1 MSKLLQTQL
10 PLAQSEVTPDTFNR
24 LIRLLEIN
32 LGAVDLDNTRQ
43 VSENELNT
51 INFNAGSIIWNT
63 TLEVLQVY
71 TGNKW
76 VDIGTR
82 LVDDGLEATSAVGKV
97 TVKNNGA
104 TSIKLANF
112 ILSGNPR
119 PKASGFRKAAMATK
133 TAANPTKL

>member
-63 TLEVLQVY
+63 LSSV
-71 TGNKW
+71 
-76 VDIGTR
+76 
-82 LVDDGLEATSAVGKV
+82 
-97 TVKNNGA
+97 
-104 TSIKLANF
+104 TSIYWQ
-112 ILSGNPR
+112 
-119 PKASGFRKAAMATK
+119 
-133 TAANPTKL
+133 

>member
-10 PLAQSEVTPDTFNR
+10 PIAQTEVTPEVFNR

-32 LGAVDLDNTRQ
+32 LGSVDLDNTRQ

-51 INFNAGSIIWNT
+51 INFNSGSIIWNT

-71 TGNKW
+71 TGNEW

-82 LVDDGLEATSAVGKV
+82 LVDDGLQATSAVGKV

-112 ILSGNPR
+112 G
-119 PKASGFRKAAMATK
+119 K
-133 TAANPTKL
+133 

>member
-10 PLAQSEVTPDTFNR
+10 PLAQAEVTSDTFNR
-24 LIRLLEIN
+24 LIRILEIN

-51 INFNAGSIIWNT
+51 INFNPGSIIWNT

-71 TGNKW
+71 TGNEW

-82 LVDDGLEATSAVGKV
+82 LVDDGLQATSAVGKV
-97 TVKNNGA
+97 TVRNNGA

-112 ILSGNPR
+112 G
-119 PKASGFRKAAMATK
+119 K
-133 TAANPTKL
+133 

>member
-10 PLAQSEVTPDTFNR
+10 PIAQTEVTPEVFNR

-32 LGAVDLDNTRQ
+32 LGSVDLDNTRQ

-71 TGNKW
+71 TGNEW

-82 LVDDGLEATSAVGKV
+82 LVDDGLQATSAVGKV

-112 ILSGNPR
+112 G
-119 PKASGFRKAAMATK
+119 K
-133 TAANPTKL
+133 

>member
-10 PLAQSEVTPDTFNR
+10 PIAQTEVTPEVFNR

-32 LGAVDLDNTRQ
+32 LGSVDLDNTRQ

-71 TGNKW
+71 TGNEW

-82 LVDDGLEATSAVGKV
+82 LVNDGLQATSAVGKV
-97 TVKNNGA
+97 TVRNNGA

-112 ILSGNPR
+112 G
-119 PKASGFRKAAMATK
+119 K
-133 TAANPTKL
+133 

>member
-10 PLAQSEVTPDTFNR
+10 PIAQTEVTPEGFNR

-32 LGAVDLDNTRQ
+32 LGSVDLDNTRQ

-71 TGNKW
+71 TGNEW

-82 LVDDGLEATSAVGKV
+82 LVDDGLQATSAVGKV

-112 ILSGNPR
+112 G
-119 PKASGFRKAAMATK
+119 K
-133 TAANPTKL
+133 

>member
-10 PLAQSEVTPDTFNR
+10 PIAQNEVDPSTFNR
-24 LIRLLEIN
+24 LVRLLEIN

-82 LVDDGLEATSAVGKV
+82 LVDDGLQATSAVGKV
-97 TVKNNGA
+97 TVRNNGA

-112 ILSGNPR
+112 G
-119 PKASGFRKAAMATK
+119 K
-133 TAANPTKL
+133 